1 MSSHHGDEAKDEAA
15 EEIEH
20 HVEILL
26 ILHQRWT
33 FVHEGGE
40 GGETAAEA
48 GDQEDVHRRWD
59 DMGLFGQSEE
69 NTDHETADNID
80 GERTPR
86 ERRNRNDMGQF
97 SRQKAQACADK
108 TA

>member
-1 MSSHHGDEAKDEAA
+1 MSSANDEKVVNPPQKPV
-15 EEIEH
+15 I
-20 HVEILL
+20 
-26 ILHQRWT
+26 RKT
-33 FVHEGGE
+33 FIDGR
-40 GGETAAEA
+40 
-48 GDQEDVHRRWD
+48 DDV
-59 DMGLFGQSEE
+59 GLFGQTEE
-69 NTDHETADNID
+69 DADHETADNID

>member
-1 MSSHHGDEAKDEAA
+1 MFLLQEQ
-15 EEIEH
+15 I
-20 HVEILL
+20 HVVGK
-26 ILHQRWT
+26 RRK
-33 FVHEGGE
+33 

-48 GDQEDVHRRWD
+48 GDQEDVHRRRD
-59 DMGLFGQSEE
+59 DVGLFGQTEE
-69 NTDHETADNID
+69 DADHETADNID

-108 TA
+108 TAESCKHHRFEHNSHVFG